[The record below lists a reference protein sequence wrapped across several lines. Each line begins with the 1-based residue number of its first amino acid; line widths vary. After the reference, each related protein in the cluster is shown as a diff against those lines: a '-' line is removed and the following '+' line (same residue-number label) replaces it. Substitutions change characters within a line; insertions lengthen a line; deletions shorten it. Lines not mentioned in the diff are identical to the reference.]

1 MAIRRHNGLLLELD
15 RRPHSQLVSL
25 SALGAPAPCV
35 KRASNSGRVGSSF
48 VCYFFAHAM
57 AFARLGRLALRGPQL
72 VCMSV
77 RPVSSAAA
85 PGGAARTKNFG
96 VSVFSEFTP
105 LAQAH
110 KAVNLGQGFPDFEAP
125 AFVIS
130 AAQEALGKH
139 LNQYTRSMGHLRLVT
154 ALAKFYA
161 PKFGRTLSALTE
173 VVVTAGAT
181 EAIFT
186 GMQAL
191 INPGDEVH
199 SL

>member
-1 MAIRRHNGLLLELD
+1 MAL
-15 RRPHSQLVSL
+15 
-25 SALGAPAPCV
+25 
-35 KRASNSGRVGSSF
+35 
-48 VCYFFAHAM
+48 
-57 AFARLGRLALRGPQL
+57 ARLGRPALRGPQ
-72 VCMSV
+72 VGCMPLRS
-77 RPVSSAAA
+77 VSSRAA
-85 PGGAARTKNFG
+85 PGGADRTKNFG

-139 LNQYTRSMGHLRLVT
+139 LNQYTRSMGHLRLVN
-154 ALAKFYA
+154 ALATFYA
-161 PKFGRTLSALTE
+161 PKFGRNLSALTD

-186 GMQAL
+186 SMQAL
-191 INPGDEVH
+191 INPGDEVP
-199 SL
+199 SVAPECAQPSP